1 LLGLTL
7 SLPIQKST
15 IKITSLSIQKSA
27 ANYVA
32 ADSEIGNQKLCRCRF
47 RNRQPFVPLS
57 AAKNCVAADSEI
69 GTQKLFRYRFR
80 NRQQNCVVA
89 YLKISTQKQCRC

>member
-32 ADSEIGNQKLCRCRF
+32 ADSAIGNQKFCRCRF
-47 RNRQPFVPLS
+47 RNRQPKIVSLPIQKS
-57 AAKNCVAADSEI
+57 ATKKFSATDLEIDSKTASLPI
-69 GTQKLFRYRFR
+69 
-80 NRQQNCVVA
+80 
-89 YLKISTQKQCRC
+89 